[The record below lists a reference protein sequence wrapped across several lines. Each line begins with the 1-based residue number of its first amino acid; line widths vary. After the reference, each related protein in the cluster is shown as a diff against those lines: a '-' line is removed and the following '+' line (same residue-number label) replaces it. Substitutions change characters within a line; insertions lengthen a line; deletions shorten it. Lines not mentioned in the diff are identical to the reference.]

1 MLEVCS
7 GVTNEKEEDGGYKRS
22 SRTLGQRDQE
32 RWELRYM
39 LSDRA
44 CARGLNLVVL
54 LLCASELD
62 RSNES
67 GMTWMNLNESPYWE
81 RADPLL

>member
-1 MLEVCS
+1 MTLFLS
-7 GVTNEKEEDGGYKRS
+7 PDARSLHWGYKREGES
-22 SRTLGQRDQE
+22 LQWAVQE
-32 RWELRYM
+32 VRSDSGRKGRELQELRYE
-39 LSDRA
+39 LSVQA

-67 GMTWMNLNESPYWE
+67 GMT
-81 RADPLL
+81 

>member
-1 MLEVCS
+1 MRGARGLVGLWS
-7 GVTNEKEEDGGYKRS
+7 KHR
-22 SRTLGQRDQE
+22 E
-32 RWELRYM
+32 RQGLRYV
-39 LSDRA
+39 LSVRA

-67 GMTWMNLNESPYWE
+67 GMTCLYWE
-81 RADPLL
+81 RVHPLL